1 MCVIELLEY
10 WNGDANVL
18 SFVAQ
23 YSGWTSQAKA
33 LYLGVRVTFVFQS
46 RYDTVV
52 QMLGFKPQGEGE
64 EDEDEEEA
72 ADTPKEDN
80 NKQ

>member
-1 MCVIELLEY
+1 ML
-10 WNGDANVL
+10 
-18 SFVAQ
+18 Q

-33 LYLGVRVTFVFQS
+33 LYKGVKVTFVFQS

-52 QMLGFKPQGEGE
+52 QMLGFKAEGE
-64 EDEDEEEA
+64 DSEEEA
-72 ADTPKEDN
+72 EASTEDN

>member
-1 MCVIELLEY
+1 MCH
-10 WNGDANVL
+10 GM
-18 SFVAQ
+18 SFNLMDYVACIHVPPSFFILQ

-33 LYLGVRVTFVFQS
+33 LYLGVNVTFVFQS

-52 QMLGFKPQGEGE
+52 QMVGFKPEGE
-64 EDEDEEEA
+64 EEEKEA
-72 ADTPKEDN
+72 EASKDDS